1 MDLNSPCDRIKLLFQ
16 RLPPMKPL
24 FFLLLLS
31 LLGFATK
38 AKGEEE
44 ITLNST
50 QTPDDV
56 GTFYLDD
63 VANTGEVSSGP
74 RERIALMDH
83 QNAIQVGDVGNES
96 NSIPGRIR
104 KTFLLFR
111 LPDLQGKSIKEAVL
125 TLDLGQIHRD
135 GPAPLP
141 PLFLL
146 HAKQWDAGQWES
158 DGARR
163 GLQLS
168 DYADV
173 ENFSTRKD
181 VCGPGHQAPTPMRID
196 VTEMI
201 KADYERGARPV
212 AAFRMEV
219 GDQQS
224 LDIGDELYNFYVF
237 VGPGQLTRGNGEPM
251 PESSRPSLTL
261 IVE

>member
-1 MDLNSPCDRIKLLFQ
+1 MNRALRLTLLF
-16 RLPPMKPL
+16 LP
-24 FFLLLLS
+24 
-31 LLGFATK
+31 LLGIITTAL
-38 AKGEEE
+38 AEEE
-44 ITLNST
+44 IILNST

-63 VANTGEVSSGP
+63 EANTGEVSSGP
-74 RERIALMDH
+74 RERIAVMDH
-83 QNAIQVGDVGNES
+83 QPNAIQVGDVGNE
-96 NSIPGRIR
+96 NHVPGRIR
-104 KTFLLFR
+104 KVFLLFR

-125 TLDLGQIHRD
+125 TLHLGSIHRD

-146 HAKQWDAGQWES
+146 HAKQWDAGLWES

-181 VCGPGHQAPTPMRID
+181 VCGPGHQAPAPMRID
-196 VTEMI
+196 VTDMI
-201 KADYERGARPV
+201 KANYEQGARPV